1 MGNQLTDRQFWTN
14 YWESKPDLAIQIGKD
29 YLFHQQL
36 EQIIK
41 KNNIQ
46 TAIELGGF
54 PGYYSIFLTKYLGIR
69 TTLFDYF
76 IHPDILKKVLHRN
89 GLKEEDITVIENDL
103 FKYRP
108 EQKYDLVLSCGL
120 IEHFKDTRD
129 IIERHL
135 EFLNPGGT
143 LFITL
148 PNFRSVNGWVQ
159 KTFDRDNYLKHYI
172 ECMDTEYLAQ
182 ILKDL
187 GLNDAKASYY
197 GKYSVWLENK
207 NEKSA
212 LTKAFIRSIWYI
224 GKIATKLV
232 PIESKILSPYI
243 VLEAKMPAGPQ
254 QKGSI

>member
-14 YWESKPDLAIQIGKD
+14 YWESKPDLVILIEKN

-36 EQIIK
+36 EEIVK
-41 KNNIQ
+41 TNKVQ

-54 PGYYSIFLTKYLGIR
+54 PGYYSIFLYKYLGIS

-76 IHPDILKKVLHRN
+76 IHPDILKKVLNKN
-89 GLKEEDITVIENDL
+89 GLDESEIPVIENDV
-103 FKYRP
+103 FHYHP

-120 IEHFKDTRD
+120 IEHFKDTKD

-135 EFLNPGGT
+135 EFLKPGGT

-172 ECMDTEYLAQ
+172 ECMNTKYLAA
-182 ILKDL
+182 ILEEVGMKSI
-187 GLNDAKASYY
+187 KSSYF
-197 GKYSVWLENK
+197 GRYSVWLENK
-207 NEKSA
+207 DQKSG
-212 LTKAFIRSIWYI
+212 LTKAFIKSIWFI
-224 GKIATKLV
+224 GKVVTKVL
-232 PIESKILSPYI
+232 PFESKLLSPYI
-243 VLEAKMPAGPQ
+243 VLEAKR
-254 QKGSI
+254 

>member
-1 MGNQLTDRQFWTN
+1 MANQLTDRQFWTN
-14 YWESKPDLAIQIGKD
+14 YWESKPDLVILIEKN

-36 EQIIK
+36 EEIVK
-41 KNNIQ
+41 TNKVQ

-54 PGYYSIFLTKYLGIR
+54 PGYYSIFLYKYLGVS

-76 IHPDILKKVLHRN
+76 IHPDILKKVLNKN
-89 GLKEEDITVIENDL
+89 GLDESEIPVIENDV
-103 FKYRP
+103 FHYHP

-120 IEHFKDTRD
+120 IEHFKDTKD

-135 EFLNPGGT
+135 EFLKPGGT

-172 ECMDTEYLAQ
+172 ECMDTKYLAA
-182 ILKDL
+182 ILEEVGMKSI
-187 GLNDAKASYY
+187 KSSYF

-207 NEKSA
+207 DQKSG
-212 LTKAFIRSIWYI
+212 LTKAFIKSIWFI
-224 GKIATKLV
+224 GKVVTKVL
-232 PIESKILSPYI
+232 PFESKLLSPYI
-243 VLEAKMPAGPQ
+243 VLEAKR
-254 QKGSI
+254 